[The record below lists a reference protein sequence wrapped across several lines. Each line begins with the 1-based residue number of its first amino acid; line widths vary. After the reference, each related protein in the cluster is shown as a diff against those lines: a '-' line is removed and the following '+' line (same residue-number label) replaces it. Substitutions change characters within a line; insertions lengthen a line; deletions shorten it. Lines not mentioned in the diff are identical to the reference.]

1 MDFSVSLYGFAF
13 AAFLFFIW
21 FWNSLY
27 RSEIW
32 RVLRERGVIR
42 FVQLVRRQYGFFRFV
57 VRICVRGVSFFYMV
71 LEFALQIGNMA
82 STARAGSHP
91 VRAVGEEAIWIFP
104 FRCTDLRS
112 RRFFFLYG
120 SGIRFTDRKYGE
132 YGASGESSG
141 SCSW

>member
-32 RVLRERGVIR
+32 RVRRERGVIR

-71 LEFALQIGNMA
+71 LEFALRAEGMG
-82 STARAGSHP
+82 ARRRSAPGANAAERE
-91 VRAVGEEAIWIFP
+91 RARVVPG
-104 FRCTDLRS
+104 L
-112 RRFFFLYG
+112 
-120 SGIRFTDRKYGE
+120 
-132 YGASGESSG
+132 
-141 SCSW
+141 